1 MKKFFKYSI
10 KVLLLPVI
18 FSGCVSLEKAT
29 LDDSSQLAVAEDPEF
44 GTPVL
49 KFNKGVVEGFSNEI
63 YSWWVANDQLALS
76 KKGDTLKIQMKN
88 VGPKWECF
96 GSQIMMLDFTEA
108 SVLKLRMRSEGATA
122 PNVSIRFR
130 DANGYMADMIANNK
144 VPKNG
149 PYQDFYYNFTGKW
162 KQAWPES
169 KDVDPRVI
177 NEVLFFINGG
187 GSPYTGTLYI
197 DEIKAIPLSEL
208 PAAGP
213 AAVGGIIDDFSEPI
227 DSWWA
232 ADKINL
238 MTEGEEL
245 AITAT
250 GAGPGYECF
259 GRAFT
264 VKDFNKADIVRVKA
278 KAIGDSE
285 PILRGDVKDADGRVT
300 NATVVSHKIA
310 LNEYRDYFYDYN
322 GKFSQVYPDNQT
334 VNASQIKDILFFIN
348 PGGPAF
354 EGKIYVD
361 EIEVITR
368 QKYNE
373 LTGQG
378 KVEEKKNESSSSSSS
393 NTTTPASTETVKA
406 QEAPAQPVAEA
417 PAVKETSKPKEAPKA
432 ATSTTEKK
440 AVAAEKKAVVETK
453 PVAEKKAEEP
463 AVIEATVK
471 AKEEPVAET
480 ITPANS
486 KIVNLD
492 NFKDGI
498 TKWYGGSDKVKLS
511 KAGED
516 LKVELNGVG
525 PMYETFGRGFLST
538 DFTSTPVVKVRV
550 KADKAGQLRLDV
562 KDIDGYSTNL
572 KPVVQTIAAGADF
585 VDLYFD
591 FTGKFEQ
598 SFPTKQKVNPA
609 KIVQILF
616 YVNPGGKAYTGNLV
630 IDEIKMMTADDAKA
644 KK

>member
-10 KVLLLPVI
+10 KVLFLPVI

-29 LDDSSQLAVAEDPEF
+29 LDDSHQLAVAEDPEF
-44 GTPVL
+44 GVPVL

-63 YSWWVANDQLALS
+63 YSWWVANDQLALA

-96 GSQIMMLDFTEA
+96 GSAITMLDFTEA

-130 DANGYMADMIANNK
+130 DANGYMADMIPNNK
-144 VPKNG
+144 VPKNE

-169 KDVDPRVI
+169 KDVDPKII

-259 GRAFT
+259 GRAFSI
-264 VKDFNKADIVRVKA
+264 KDFNKADIVRVKA

-285 PILRGDVKDADGRVT
+285 PILRGDVKDSEGRVT
-300 NATVVSHKIA
+300 NSSVIAHKIA
-310 LNEYRDYFYDYN
+310 LNEYRDYFYDYK

-334 VNASQIKDILFFIN
+334 VNPAEIKDILFFIN

-378 KVEEKKNESSSSSSS
+378 KVEEKKEESSSSSSS
-393 NTTTPASTETVKA
+393 NTTTPGTTETESA
-406 QEAPAQPVAEA
+406 AA
-417 PAVKETSKPKEAPKA
+417 KETSASSVSS
-432 ATSTTEKK
+432 ATKT
-440 AVAAEKKAVVETK
+440 VAAEKKTAVGTK

-463 AVIEATVK
+463 AVIEAAVK
-471 AKEEPVAET
+471 AEDAVVTISPV
-480 ITPANS
+480 NS

-511 KAGED
+511 KVGED

-538 DFTSTPVVKVRV
+538 DFSTTPVVKVRV

-572 KPVVQTIAAGADF
+572 KPVVQTIAAGTDF

-591 FTGKFEQ
+591 FTDKFEQ

-609 KIVQILF
+609 KIVQVLF
-616 YVNPGGKAYTGNLV
+616 YVNPGGKAFTGTLV
-630 IDEIKMMTADDAKA
+630 IDEIKIMTADDAMA

>member
-10 KVLLLPVI
+10 KVLFLPVI

-29 LDDSSQLAVAEDPEF
+29 LDDSHQLAVAEDPEY
-44 GTPVL
+44 GVPVL

-63 YSWWVANDQLALS
+63 YSWWVANEQLALA

-96 GSQIMMLDFTEA
+96 GSAITMLDFTEA

-130 DANGYMADMIANNK
+130 DANGYMADMIPNNK

-149 PYQDFYYNFTGKW
+149 PYQEFYYNFTGKW

-169 KDVDPRVI
+169 KDVDPRII

-187 GSPYTGTLYI
+187 GSPYTGTLFI

-245 AITAT
+245 AITVT

-259 GRAFT
+259 GRAFAI
-264 VKDFNKADIVRVKA
+264 KDFNKADIVRVKA

-285 PILRGDVKDADGRVT
+285 PILRGDVKDSEGRVT
-300 NATVVSHKIA
+300 NSSVISHKIA
-310 LNEYRDYFYDYN
+310 LNEYRDYFYDYK

-334 VNASQIKDILFFIN
+334 VNPAEIKDILFFIN

-378 KVEEKKNESSSSSSS
+378 KVEENKEESSSSSSS
-393 NTTTPASTETVKA
+393 NTTTPVETAIAK
-406 QEAPAQPVAEA
+406 EAPASPVSEA
-417 PAVKETSKPKEAPKA
+417 PAVKETAKPKEAPKT
-432 ATSTTEKK
+432 ATTATKT
-440 AVAAEKKAVVETK
+440 VTAEKKEVVETK
-453 PVAEKKAEEP
+453 PVAEKRAEEP

-471 AKEEPVAET
+471 AEDVVATIPV
-480 ITPANS
+480 NS

-498 TKWYGGSDKVKLS
+498 TKWYGVSDKVRLS

-525 PMYETFGRGFLST
+525 PLYETFGRGFLST
-538 DFTSTPVVKVRV
+538 DFTATPVVQVRV

-572 KPVVQTIAAGADF
+572 KPVVQTLTAGPDF

-609 KIVQILF
+609 KIVQLLF
-616 YVNPGGKAYTGNLV
+616 YVNPGEKAFTGSLV
-630 IDEIKMMTADDAKA
+630 IDEIKLVTADDAKA

>member
-10 KVLLLPVI
+10 KVLFLPVI

-29 LDDSSQLAVAEDPEF
+29 LDDSHQLAVAEDPEY
-44 GTPVL
+44 GVPVL

-63 YSWWVANDQLALS
+63 YSWWVANEQLALA

-96 GSQIMMLDFTEA
+96 GSAITMLDFTEA

-130 DANGYMADMIANNK
+130 DANGYMADMIPNVK
-144 VPKNG
+144 VPKSG
-149 PYQDFYYNFTGKW
+149 PFQDFYYNFTGKW

-169 KDVDPRVI
+169 KEVDARII

-187 GSPYTGTLYI
+187 GAPYTGTLYI

-245 AITAT
+245 AISVT

-259 GRAFT
+259 GRAFAI
-264 VKDFNKADIVRVKA
+264 KDFNKADIVRVKA

-285 PILRGDVKDADGRVT
+285 PILRGDVKDSEGRVT
-300 NATVVSHKIA
+300 NASVISHKIA
-310 LNEYRDYFYDYN
+310 LNEYRDYFYDYKD
-322 GKFSQVYPDNQT
+322 KFSQVYPDNQT
-334 VNASQIKDILFFIN
+334 VNPAEIKDILFFIN

-378 KVEEKKNESSSSSSS
+378 KVEEKKEESSSSSSSS
-393 NTTTPASTETVKA
+393 NTATPATTVSETAAAKETPASSA
-406 QEAPAQPVAEA
+406 SEAPE
-417 PAVKETSKPKEAPKA
+417 VKETTKPKEAPKA
-432 ATSTTEKK
+432 ATTATK
-440 AVAAEKKAVVETK
+440 AVVTEKKAVVETK
-453 PVAEKKAEEP
+453 AVAEKKAEEP
-463 AVIEATVK
+463 AAVEAV
-471 AKEEPVAET
+471 KEEIVASPSPV
-480 ITPANS
+480 NS

-498 TKWYGGSDKVKLS
+498 AKWYGVSDKVKLS
-511 KAGED
+511 KAGEN

-538 DFTSTPVVKVRV
+538 DFTATPVVKVRV

-572 KPVVQTIAAGADF
+572 KPVVQPIAGGEDF

-591 FTGKFEQ
+591 FTDKFEQ

-616 YVNPGGKAYTGNLV
+616 YVNPGGKAFTGSLV

>member
-10 KVLLLPVI
+10 KVLFLPVI

-29 LDDSSQLAVAEDPEF
+29 LDDSHQLAVAEDPEY
-44 GTPVL
+44 GVPVL

-63 YSWWVANDQLALS
+63 YSWWVANEQLALA

-96 GSQIMMLDFTEA
+96 GSAITMLDFTEA

-122 PNVSIRFR
+122 PSVSIRFR
-130 DANGYMADMIANNK
+130 DANGYMADMIPNVK
-144 VPKNG
+144 VPKSG
-149 PYQDFYYNFTGKW
+149 PFQDFYYNFTGKW

-169 KDVDPRVI
+169 KEVDPRII

-187 GSPYTGTLYI
+187 GAPYTGTLYI

-245 AITAT
+245 AITVT

-259 GRAFT
+259 GRAFEI
-264 VKDFNKADIVRVKA
+264 KDFNKADIVRVKA
-278 KAIGDSE
+278 KAVGDTE
-285 PILRGDVKDADGRVT
+285 PILRGDVKDSEGRVT
-300 NATVVSHKIA
+300 NANVISHKIA
-310 LNEYRDYFYDYN
+310 LNEYRDYFYDYKD
-322 GKFSQVYPDNQT
+322 KFSQVYPDNQT
-334 VNASQIKDILFFIN
+334 VNPAEIKDILFFIN

-378 KVEEKKNESSSSSSS
+378 KVEEKKEESSSSSSSS
-393 NTTTPASTETVKA
+393 NTITPATSETETAAAK
-406 QEAPAQPVAEA
+406 EAPASPASEA
-417 PAVKETSKPKEAPKA
+417 TEVKETSKPKDAPKA
-432 ATSTTEKK
+432 AATATKAVATEKK
-440 AVAAEKKAVVETK
+440 AAVETK

-463 AVIEATVK
+463 AIIEAE
-471 AKEEPVAET
+471 KEEAVVTPSPV
-480 ITPANS
+480 NS

-498 TKWYGGSDKVKLS
+498 AKWYGVGDKVKLS

-538 DFTSTPVVKVRV
+538 DFTATPVIKVRV

-572 KPVVQTIAAGADF
+572 KPVVQNIVAGEDF

-591 FTGKFEQ
+591 FADKFEQ
-598 SFPTKQKVNPA
+598 SFPTKQKVNSA
-609 KIVQILF
+609 KIVQLLF
-616 YVNPGGKAYTGNLV
+616 YVNPGGKAFTGSLV